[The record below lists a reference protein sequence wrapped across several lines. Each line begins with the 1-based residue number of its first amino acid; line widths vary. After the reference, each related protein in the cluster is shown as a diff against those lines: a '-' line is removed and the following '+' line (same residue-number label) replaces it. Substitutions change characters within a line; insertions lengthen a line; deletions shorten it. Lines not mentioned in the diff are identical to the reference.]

1 MSSNKK
7 TRPARRRSSFKLRIT
22 VWITLLIAVVSSLGI
37 GGILITGSQIADS
50 RLQNELISTVERNV
64 DEIEYKNGILEIE
77 NDFAFFVD
85 EVYCNV
91 FDSSGR
97 YIDGES
103 PAALINSENRKNG
116 VVGTFETDGNKY
128 YYYDTRLDFNKYEYE
143 IDAKTG
149 KILDYEKE
157 IDD

>member
-1 MSSNKK
+1 MDNAAHRRCQLPRHRRN
-7 TRPARRRSSFKLRIT
+7 TDNRLADCRFAPA
-22 VWITLLIAVVSSLGI
+22 
-37 GGILITGSQIADS
+37 
-50 RLQNELISTVERNV
+50 NELISTVERNV

-103 PAALINSENRKNG
+103 PAALINSKNLKNG
-116 VVGTFETDGNKY
+116 EVGTFETDGNKY

-143 IDAKTG
+143 IDAFSG
-149 KILDYEKE
+149 KIIKYEADTAMSGSATRSTKAPSSRTE
-157 IDD
+157 

>member
-103 PAALINSENRKNG
+103 PAALI
-116 VVGTFETDGNKY
+116 
-128 YYYDTRLDFNKYEYE
+128 
-143 IDAKTG
+143 KTLQIG
-149 KILDYEKE
+149 RAHV
-157 IDD
+157 